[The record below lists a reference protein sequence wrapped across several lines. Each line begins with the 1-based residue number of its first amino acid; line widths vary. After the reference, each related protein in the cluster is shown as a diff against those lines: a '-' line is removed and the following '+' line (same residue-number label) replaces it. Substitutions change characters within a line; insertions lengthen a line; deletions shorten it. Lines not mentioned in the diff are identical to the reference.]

1 MKTLGYYNGK
11 YDEIDKIMIPM
22 SDRSHWFGD
31 GVYDATCAR
40 NYKIMAIDEH
50 VDRFFNSARLLNINL
65 GFTKEYLKGLLNEL
79 VQKLDDDELF
89 VYWQATRGGNG
100 LRSHNYDKEQKAN
113 LWITICP
120 EKITDKDREYKLTSM
135 EDTRFLHCN
144 IKTLNL
150 IPSVVA
156 YQHAK
161 ENNCDETVFHRGDI
175 VTECAH
181 SNVHIIKDKKFITH
195 PADEY
200 ILPGIARV
208 HLLKACKALNIEV
221 EERPFTVDELINA
234 DEVIVSSSGDLCIR
248 ATEFE
253 GKAVGKKDNDTFNRQ
268 ELADFLSVER
278 SAMSAELSRMQKDK
292 LITYH
297 KNNFT
302 LL

>member
-65 GFTKEYLKGLLNEL
+65 GFTKEYLKDLLNEL

-120 EKITDKDREYKLTSM
+120 EEITDKDKEYKLTSM

-200 ILPGIARV
+200 ILPGIARA

-253 GKAVGKKDNDTFNRQ
+253 GKAVGKKDSDTFDRLKEYIYQ
-268 ELADFLSVER
+268 EWLECT
-278 SAMSAELSRMQKDK
+278 KK
-292 LITYH
+292 
-297 KNNFT
+297 
-302 LL
+302 

>member
-11 YDEIDKIMIPM
+11 YDEIDKIMIPI

-65 GFTKEYLKGLLNEL
+65 GFTKEYLKDLLNEL

-120 EKITDKDREYKLTSM
+120 EEITDKDREYKLTSM

-200 ILPGIARV
+200 ILPGIARA

-253 GKAVGKKDNDTFNRQ
+253 GKAVGKKDSDTFNRLKEYIYQ
-268 ELADFLSVER
+268 EWLECT
-278 SAMSAELSRMQKDK
+278 KK
-292 LITYH
+292 
-297 KNNFT
+297 
-302 LL
+302 

>member
-120 EKITDKDREYKLTSM
+120 EEITDKDKEYKLTSM

-253 GKAVGKKDNDTFNRQ
+253 GKAVGKKDNDTFNRLKEYIYQ
-268 ELADFLSVER
+268 EWLECT
-278 SAMSAELSRMQKDK
+278 KK
-292 LITYH
+292 
-297 KNNFT
+297 
-302 LL
+302 

>member
-120 EKITDKDREYKLTSM
+120 EEITDKDKEYKLTSM

-253 GKAVGKKDNDTFNRQ
+253 GKAVGKKDNDTFNRLKEYIYQ
-268 ELADFLSVER
+268 EWLECT
-278 SAMSAELSRMQKDK
+278 EK
-292 LITYH
+292 
-297 KNNFT
+297 
-302 LL
+302 

>member
-65 GFTKEYLKGLLNEL
+65 GFTKEYLKDLLNEL

-120 EKITDKDREYKLTSM
+120 EEITDKDKEYKLTSM

-156 YQHAK
+156 YQYAK

-200 ILPGIARV
+200 ILPYIARA

-253 GKAVGKKDNDTFNRQ
+253 GKAVGKKDNDTFNRLKEYIYQ
-268 ELADFLSVER
+268 EWLECT
-278 SAMSAELSRMQKDK
+278 KK
-292 LITYH
+292 
-297 KNNFT
+297 
-302 LL
+302 

>member
-11 YDEIDKIMIPM
+11 YDEIDKIMIPI

-120 EKITDKDREYKLTSM
+120 EEITDKDKEYKLTSM

-253 GKAVGKKDNDTFNRQ
+253 GKAVGKKDNDTFNRLKEYIYQ
-268 ELADFLSVER
+268 EWLECT
-278 SAMSAELSRMQKDK
+278 KK
-292 LITYH
+292 
-297 KNNFT
+297 
-302 LL
+302 

>member
-11 YDEIDKIMIPM
+11 YDEIGKIMIPM

-65 GFTKEYLKGLLNEL
+65 GFTKEYLKDLLNEL

-120 EKITDKDREYKLTSM
+120 EEITDKDKEYKLTSM

-253 GKAVGKKDNDTFNRQ
+253 GKAVGKKDNDTFNRLKEYIYQ
-268 ELADFLSVER
+268 EWLECT
-278 SAMSAELSRMQKDK
+278 KK
-292 LITYH
+292 
-297 KNNFT
+297 
-302 LL
+302 

>member
-1 MKTLGYYNGK
+1 M
-11 YDEIDKIMIPM
+11 
-22 SDRSHWFGD
+22 
-31 GVYDATCAR
+31 
-40 NYKIMAIDEH
+40 
-50 VDRFFNSARLLNINL
+50 DRFFNSARLLNINL
-65 GFTKEYLKGLLNEL
+65 GFTKEYLRDLLNEL

-156 YQHAK
+156 YQYAK
-161 ENNCDETVFHRGDI
+161 ENNCDETVFHRGNI

-200 ILPGIARV
+200 ILPGIARA

-253 GKAVGKKDNDTFNRQ
+253 GKAVGKKDSDTFNRLKEYIYQ
-268 ELADFLSVER
+268 EWLECT
-278 SAMSAELSRMQKDK
+278 KK
-292 LITYH
+292 
-297 KNNFT
+297 
-302 LL
+302 

>member
-65 GFTKEYLKGLLNEL
+65 GFTKEHLKGLLNEL

-120 EKITDKDREYKLTSM
+120 EEITDKDKEYKLTSM

-253 GKAVGKKDNDTFNRQ
+253 GKAVGKKDNDTFNRLKEYIYQ
-268 ELADFLSVER
+268 EWLECT
-278 SAMSAELSRMQKDK
+278 KK
-292 LITYH
+292 
-297 KNNFT
+297 
-302 LL
+302 

>member
-65 GFTKEYLKGLLNEL
+65 GFTKEYLKDLLNEL

-120 EKITDKDREYKLTSM
+120 EEITDKDKEYKLTSM

-156 YQHAK
+156 YQYAK

-200 ILPGIARV
+200 ILPGIARA

-253 GKAVGKKDNDTFNRQ
+253 GKAVGKKDSDTFDRLKEYIYQ
-268 ELADFLSVER
+268 EWLECT
-278 SAMSAELSRMQKDK
+278 KK
-292 LITYH
+292 
-297 KNNFT
+297 
-302 LL
+302 

>member
-65 GFTKEYLKGLLNEL
+65 GFTKEYLRDLLNEL

-120 EKITDKDREYKLTSM
+120 EEITDKDREYKLTSM

-200 ILPGIARV
+200 ILPGIARA

-253 GKAVGKKDNDTFNRQ
+253 GKAVGKKDSGTFNRLKEYIYQ
-268 ELADFLSVER
+268 EWLECT
-278 SAMSAELSRMQKDK
+278 KK
-292 LITYH
+292 
-297 KNNFT
+297 
-302 LL
+302 

>member
-65 GFTKEYLKGLLNEL
+65 GFTKEYLKDLLNEL

-120 EKITDKDREYKLTSM
+120 EEITDKDREYKLTSM

-150 IPSVVA
+150 IPSVIA

-253 GKAVGKKDNDTFNRQ
+253 GKAVGKKDNDTFNRLKEYIYQ
-268 ELADFLSVER
+268 EWLECT
-278 SAMSAELSRMQKDK
+278 KK
-292 LITYH
+292 
-297 KNNFT
+297 
-302 LL
+302 

>member
-65 GFTKEYLKGLLNEL
+65 GFTKEYLKDLLNEL

-200 ILPGIARV
+200 ILPGIARA

-253 GKAVGKKDNDTFNRQ
+253 GKAVGKKIMI
-268 ELADFLSVER
+268 LSI
-278 SAMSAELSRMQKDK
+278 D
-292 LITYH
+292 
-297 KNNFT
+297 
-302 LL
+302 

>member
-120 EKITDKDREYKLTSM
+120 EEITDKDKEYKLTSM

-253 GKAVGKKDNDTFNRQ
+253 GKAVGKKDGDTFNRLKEYIYQ
-268 ELADFLSVER
+268 EWLECT
-278 SAMSAELSRMQKDK
+278 KK
-292 LITYH
+292 
-297 KNNFT
+297 
-302 LL
+302 

>member
-65 GFTKEYLKGLLNEL
+65 GFTKEHLKGLLNEL

-120 EKITDKDREYKLTSM
+120 EEITDKDKEYKLTSM

-253 GKAVGKKDNDTFNRQ
+253 GKAIGKKDNDTFNRLKEYIYQ
-268 ELADFLSVER
+268 EWLECT
-278 SAMSAELSRMQKDK
+278 KK
-292 LITYH
+292 
-297 KNNFT
+297 
-302 LL
+302 

>member
-120 EKITDKDREYKLTSM
+120 EEITDKDKEYKLTSM

-253 GKAVGKKDNDTFNRQ
+253 GKAVGKKDNDTFNRLKEYIYQ
-268 ELADFLSVER
+268 EWLER
-278 SAMSAELSRMQKDK
+278 TKK
-292 LITYH
+292 
-297 KNNFT
+297 
-302 LL
+302 

>member
-65 GFTKEYLKGLLNEL
+65 GFTKEYLKDLLNEL

-120 EKITDKDREYKLTSM
+120 EEITDKDKEYKLTSM

-161 ENNCDETVFHRGDI
+161 ENNCDETVFHRGNI

-253 GKAVGKKDNDTFNRQ
+253 GKAVGKKDNDTFNRLKEYIYQ
-268 ELADFLSVER
+268 EWLECT
-278 SAMSAELSRMQKDK
+278 KK
-292 LITYH
+292 
-297 KNNFT
+297 
-302 LL
+302 

>member
-120 EKITDKDREYKLTSM
+120 EEITDKDKEYKLTSM

-208 HLLKACKALNIEV
+208 HLLKACKVLNIEV

-253 GKAVGKKDNDTFNRQ
+253 GKAVGKKDNDTFNRLKEYIYQ
-268 ELADFLSVER
+268 EWLECT
-278 SAMSAELSRMQKDK
+278 KK
-292 LITYH
+292 
-297 KNNFT
+297 
-302 LL
+302 

>member
-11 YDEIDKIMIPM
+11 YDEFDKIMIPM

-120 EKITDKDREYKLTSM
+120 EEITDKDKEYKLTSM

-253 GKAVGKKDNDTFNRQ
+253 GKAVGKKDNDTFNRLKEYIYQ
-268 ELADFLSVER
+268 EWLECT
-278 SAMSAELSRMQKDK
+278 KK
-292 LITYH
+292 
-297 KNNFT
+297 
-302 LL
+302 

>member
-65 GFTKEYLKGLLNEL
+65 GFTKEYLRDLLNEL

-120 EKITDKDREYKLTSM
+120 EEITDKDREYKLTSM

-221 EERPFTVDELINA
+221 EERPFTVEELINA

-253 GKAVGKKDNDTFNRQ
+253 GKAVGKKDNDTFNRLKEYIYQ
-268 ELADFLSVER
+268 EWLECT
-278 SAMSAELSRMQKDK
+278 KK
-292 LITYH
+292 
-297 KNNFT
+297 
-302 LL
+302 

>member
-1 MKTLGYYNGK
+1 MRTLGYYNGK

-120 EKITDKDREYKLTSM
+120 EEITDKDKEYKLTSM

-253 GKAVGKKDNDTFNRQ
+253 GKAVGKKDNDTFNRLKEYIYQ
-268 ELADFLSVER
+268 EWLECT
-278 SAMSAELSRMQKDK
+278 KK
-292 LITYH
+292 
-297 KNNFT
+297 
-302 LL
+302 

>member
-50 VDRFFNSARLLNINL
+50 IDRFFNSARLLNINL
-65 GFTKEYLKGLLNEL
+65 GFTKEYLKDLLNEL

-120 EKITDKDREYKLTSM
+120 EEITDKDKEYKLTSM

-253 GKAVGKKDNDTFNRQ
+253 GKAVGKKDNDTFNRLKEYIYQ
-268 ELADFLSVER
+268 EWLECT
-278 SAMSAELSRMQKDK
+278 KK
-292 LITYH
+292 
-297 KNNFT
+297 
-302 LL
+302 